1 MKGVKVLLCSLVPSN
16 PSADHFQ
23 YLARDTGSDPRW
35 GCLSL
40 GTILTFVLVIVT
52 TTAIT
57 VLCMPGS
64 PYWSLVGNKQAR
76 NRWLVAYTLLRNPS
90 LQELTASRIEEKKPQ
105 EVVAMGETDPGLEA
119 ESSDIK
125 QPLWN
130 TVKEANFEVT
140 S

>member
-1 MKGVKVLLCSLVPSN
+1 
-16 PSADHFQ
+16 
-23 YLARDTGSDPRW
+23 
-35 GCLSL
+35 
-40 GTILTFVLVIVT
+40 VLVVVT
-52 TTAIT
+52 ATVIT
-57 VLCMPGS
+57 VLCMPGP
-64 PYWSLVGNKQAR
+64 PYWSLARNKQAR

-105 EVVAMGETDPGLEA
+105 EVVATGEMDSGLEA

>member
-1 MKGVKVLLCSLVPSN
+1 MPLLPKVAYLEAKNTQQSLYQLKGVK
-16 PSADHFQ
+16 
-23 YLARDTGSDPRW
+23 G
-35 GCLSL
+35 
-40 GTILTFVLVIVT
+40 TFVLVVVT
-52 TTAIT
+52 TTVIT

-64 PYWSLVGNKQAR
+64 SYWSLVGNKQAR

-105 EVVAMGETDPGLEA
+105 EVVATGETDPGLEA

-125 QPLWN
+125 QPLWS

>member
-1 MKGVKVLLCSLVPSN
+1 MGQEQCIVFCNLH
-16 PSADHFQ
+16 D
-23 YLARDTGSDPRW
+23 DPRW
-35 GCLSL
+35 GCLGL

-52 TTAIT
+52 TTVIT

-90 LQELTASRIEEKKPQ
+90 LQELTAIRIEEKRPQ
-105 EVVAMGETDPGLEA
+105 EVVATGETDPGLEA
-119 ESSDIK
+119 VSFSSATDIK
-125 QPLWN
+125 KPLLS
-130 TVKEANFEVT
+130 TAKEANFEVT

>member
-1 MKGVKVLLCSLVPSN
+1 MP
-16 PSADHFQ
+16 
-23 YLARDTGSDPRW
+23 
-35 GCLSL
+35 
-40 GTILTFVLVIVT
+40 FVVT
-52 TTAIT
+52 APVIT

-64 PYWSLVGNKQAR
+64 PYWSLARNKQAR
-76 NRWLVAYTLLRNPS
+76 NRWLVAYSLLRNPS

-105 EVVAMGETDPGLEA
+105 EVVAMGETYPGLEA

-125 QPLWN
+125 QPLWS